1 MFCQVMQKG
10 VKWCRFVK
18 RKNQKLFNVD
28 KSFGKEE
35 ALQYLFEKM
44 KSVVNKEVVEK
55 RVLKSCE
62 KLKQQSLRKKKC

>member
-1 MFCQVMQKG
+1 
-10 VKWCRFVK
+10 
-18 RKNQKLFNVD
+18 LFNVD